1 MFCHMKLCPEVI
13 LFTIMFILKRSIWNN
28 RYTLMKP
35 CIFNDMFAKTNDDLI
50 ENQFSKI
57 ISLVI
62 DNVSSSS

>member
-1 MFCHMKLCPEVI
+1 
-13 LFTIMFILKRSIWNN
+13 
-28 RYTLMKP
+28 MKP